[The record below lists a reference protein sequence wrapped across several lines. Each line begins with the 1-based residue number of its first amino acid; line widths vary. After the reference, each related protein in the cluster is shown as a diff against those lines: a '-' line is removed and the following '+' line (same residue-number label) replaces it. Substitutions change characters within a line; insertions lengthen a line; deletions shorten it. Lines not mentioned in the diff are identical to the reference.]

1 MARYLFTC
9 WPFVGHVNSQV
20 SVAKALQARGHEVA
34 FYTGESA
41 RGILEQEGL
50 TVLPFQR
57 VDENRV
63 WKCVKEVEIGAP
75 DGRQSARLVARAF
88 REWLVETI
96 PGQVEDL
103 SSLVGDWRPDALVT
117 DLSMWGPIL
126 ILWETTGIPVALSS
140 TFMGPLIPG
149 PDAPPWGFG
158 LPSPRTHRAR
168 LLARVITVATDLLAR
183 GFQKQVNRMRASYGL
198 SALGCSVNVF
208 TGRLPL
214 YLVGSIPEL
223 DYNRRDLPPSVH
235 YVGPCVWSKP
245 TGEPPPSWFDELSRD
260 RPWVHVTESTLRYG
274 TPFVLRTAAQG
285 LANLPV
291 EAILTTGR
299 HRDPEALDLGPR
311 APNIRVERWVSHSD
325 LLPQCSAVVT
335 TGGAATLIASMQ
347 AGVPVVVIPTT
358 WDKPDNAQR
367 IVEAGAGIRL
377 DPRRCSPAKL
387 RTAVERVLNEPSFRV
402 QAQRLA
408 RKLAMAPGPA
418 RAAELLESMTGSV
431 PASPPLS
438 PVNFCE
444 IDTGETFGPILR

>member
-1 MARYLFTC
+1 MARFLFTC

-50 TVLPFQR
+50 IVLPFQQ
-57 VDENRV
+57 VEEDRV
-63 WKCVKEVEIGAP
+63 WKCVKEVEVGAP

-88 REWLVETI
+88 REWLVDTI
-96 PGQVEDL
+96 PGQVDDL
-103 SSLVGDWRPDALVT
+103 HAIIDNWRPDALVT

-158 LPSPRTHRAR
+158 LPSPRTSRGR

-183 GFQKQVNRMRASYGL
+183 GFQKRVNRMRAFHGL
-198 SALGCSVNVF
+198 PALGCSVNVF
-208 TGRLPL
+208 TGKLPL

-245 TGEPPPSWFDELSRD
+245 TGEPPPRWLDALPRD

-274 TPFVLRTAAQG
+274 TPLVLRAAAQG
-285 LANLPV
+285 LADVPV

-311 APNIRVERWVSHSD
+311 AANIHVERWVSHGD
-325 LLPQCSAVVT
+325 LLPRCSAVVT
-335 TGGAATLIASMQ
+335 TGGAATIIASIQ
-347 AGVPVVVIPTT
+347 AGVPLVIVPTT

-367 IVEAGAGIRL
+367 IVEAGAGVRL
-377 DPRRCSPAKL
+377 DPRQCRPAKL
-387 RTAVERVLNEPSFRV
+387 RAAVERVLHEPGFRL

-408 RKLAMAPGPA
+408 RNLAAVPGPT

-431 PASPPLS
+431 PARPPLAR
-438 PVNFCE
+438 VNS
-444 IDTGETFGPILR
+444 